1 MRTGLALLLSAVL
14 LTSMVSSALAG
25 SADAGEDINPDDSVP
40 FSVAERTT
48 PSQDGATWALSVTLD
63 DEAHDNGTTLAIT
76 TQICL
81 NSGVCDPPVTQ
92 DVTVSDD
99 DRTYAIELTP
109 PSDHSYVNWRVKATY
124 SDDSTETFPTGDWYK
139 TWSSCYY
146 NDGTYEGVHA
156 DGDGC
161 DIPAS
166 GESEGLLPFLG
177 VGVVAVTLGLAVVVK
192 RRS

>member
-63 DEAHDNGTTLAIT
+63 DEAHGNGTILAIT

-99 DRTYAIELTP
+99 DRTYAMELTP

-124 SDDSTETFPTGDWYK
+124 ADDSTETFPTGDWYK

-177 VGVVAVTLGLAVVVK
+177 IGVVAVTLGLAVVVK

>member
-1 MRTGLALLLSAVL
+1 MRTGFALLLSAVL
-14 LTSMVSSALAG
+14 LTSMVSSAIAG

-63 DEAHDNGTTLAIT
+63 DEAHGNGTILAIT

-99 DRTYAIELTP
+99 DRTYAMELTP

-124 SDDSTETFPTGDWYK
+124 ADDSTETFPAGDWYK

-177 VGVVAVTLGLAVVVK
+177 IGVVAVTLGLAVVVR

>member
-48 PSQDGATWALSVTLD
+48 PSQDGATWTLRVTLD
-63 DEAHDNGTTLAIT
+63 DEAHGDGTTLAIT

-99 DRTYAIELTP
+99 DRTYAMELTP

-124 SDDSTETFPTGDWYK
+124 ADDSTETFPTGDWYK

-177 VGVVAVTLGLAVVVK
+177 IGVVVVTLGLAVVVK

>member
-63 DEAHDNGTTLAIT
+63 DKAHDNGTTLAIT

-139 TWSSCYY
+139 TWSTCYY

-177 VGVVAVTLGLAVVVK
+177 VVVVAVTLGLAVVVK